1 MANKKNNVDN
11 NNEVLQENIDINNEN
26 SLKVNDLVVEKQQEI
41 DALKKQVI
49 DALKKQV
56 NQLEQQNQSLQE
68 NINTLKKDIDILEKQ
83 QDKSIKDKA
92 IIIDTINNNFNGL
105 MFNVDKKV
113 IRIASNVEAIAKA
126 KATKAIPEG
135 IRNNDII
142 VVHLQSEK
150 VANEINKAE
159 NNENKRNYL
168 RYLKPV
174 IFVKDDIR

>member
-1 MANKKNNVDN
+1 MANKKNNVDCT
-11 NNEVLQENIDINNEN
+11 NEVLQENIDINNEN
-26 SLKVNDLVVEKQQEI
+26 SLKVNDLLVEKQQE
-41 DALKKQVI
+41 I

-83 QDKSIKDKA
+83 QDKSVKDKA
-92 IIIDTINNNFNGL
+92 

-142 VVHLQSEK
+142 VVHLQSKE

>member
-26 SLKVNDLVVEKQQEI
+26 SLKVNDLLVEKQQE
-41 DALKKQVI
+41 I

-83 QDKSIKDKA
+83 QDKSVKDKA

-105 MFNVDKKV
+105 TFNVDKKV

-142 VVHLQSEK
+142 VVHLQSKE

>member
-26 SLKVNDLVVEKQQEI
+26 SLKVNDLLVEKQQE
-41 DALKKQVI
+41 I

-83 QDKSIKDKA
+83 QDKSVKDKA

-105 MFNVDKKV
+105 TFNVDKKV

-126 KATKAIPEG
+126 KSTKAVIQKQEITTVNG
-135 IRNNDII
+135 RN
-142 VVHLQSEK
+142 QSCSGMSF
-150 VANEINKAE
+150 I
-159 NNENKRNYL
+159 L
-168 RYLKPV
+168 SWG
-174 IFVKDDIR
+174 